1 MIRFSL
7 FVILLLLHTGICAQ
21 LTLKECQEAAHDNYP
36 QARQYQLIQLAEE
49 YSLQNVRKRNLP
61 QISLSGKVSWQSEA
75 TTFPFEIPGTGMKG
89 LPKNQYQV
97 LAEVRQTLWDGGQT
111 HYQKQQVRAETE
123 EKERQLDV
131 SMYAL
136 NDRVNQV
143 FFGILLLEEQ
153 LRQNDLLRKDLE
165 RNLRDI
171 GTYQQNGL
179 ANETDADAVQ
189 AEILQV
195 GQQRQQL
202 QSNRRAYLRMLS
214 LLTGKKLG
222 EDTVL
227 EQPIAD
233 DGWDAAIIRRPELD
247 WYRAQEQQI
256 EVQKKRLK
264 SNYMPQFGLFAQA
277 AYGNPGLDLFKD
289 KFRTY
294 GMAGI
299 QFTWNFGSLY
309 TLKDDKRN
317 LETRRKMVDT
327 ERELFLFHTRLQLI
341 GQQERI
347 RTLRMQLQEDDE
359 IIRLRTRIRKAAE
372 IKVANGTLSVTEM
385 LRELTAESLARQ
397 TKAQHEM
404 ELLMEQFNMKQLTN

>member
-1 MIRFSL
+1 
-7 FVILLLLHTGICAQ
+7 
-21 LTLKECQEAAHDNYP
+21 
-36 QARQYQLIQLAEE
+36 
-49 YSLQNVRKRNLP
+49 
-61 QISLSGKVSWQSEA
+61 
-75 TTFPFEIPGTGMKG
+75 
-89 LPKNQYQV
+89 
-97 LAEVRQTLWDGGQT
+97 
-111 HYQKQQVRAETE
+111 
-123 EKERQLDV
+123 
-131 SMYAL
+131 
-136 NDRVNQV
+136 
-143 FFGILLLEEQ
+143 
-153 LRQNDLLRKDLE
+153 
-165 RNLRDI
+165 
-171 GTYQQNGL
+171 
-179 ANETDADAVQ
+179 
-189 AEILQV
+189 
-195 GQQRQQL
+195 
-202 QSNRRAYLRMLS
+202 MLS
-214 LLTGKKLG
+214 LLTGKELG

-227 EQPIAD
+227 ERPTAD
-233 DGWDAAIIRRPELD
+233 DGWDAAIIRRPELE

-299 QFTWNFGSLY
+299 RFTWNFGSLY

-372 IKVANGTLSVTEM
+372 VKVANGTLSVTEM